1 MLNQAVRGQLGKR
14 PTFRQ
19 LSLGSQG
26 LDEDLS
32 PASYRPATKTQR
44 VEQSEQINSKAT
56 LDDDTKLQQPSSPE
70 KKESLR
76 QMRIRRFDSSDTIDH
91 PLLLEYRDMLSSKM
105 TTETEYQRL

>member
-1 MLNQAVRGQLGKR
+1 
-14 PTFRQ
+14 
-19 LSLGSQG
+19 
-26 LDEDLS
+26 
-32 PASYRPATKTQR
+32 
-44 VEQSEQINSKAT
+44 
-56 LDDDTKLQQPSSPE
+56 LQQPSSPE